1 MNKKIGVS
9 KMTDKTDVGYWIKQR
24 KKLFYSGVKESDIP
38 ELWKAMTNDG
48 VSIMLTAKGYQ
59 LYVGR
64 YAVTNK
70 SVADAFSISQS
81 GMRRVIEWAVWTVS

>member
-1 MNKKIGVS
+1 
-9 KMTDKTDVGYWIKQR
+9 MTDKTDVSYWLKQR
-24 KKLFYSGVKESDIP
+24 KKLFHSGVKESDIP

-48 VSIMLTAKGYQ
+48 ITMTTHSKGYQ

-81 GMRRVIEWAVWTVS
+81 GMRRVIEWALWTVS